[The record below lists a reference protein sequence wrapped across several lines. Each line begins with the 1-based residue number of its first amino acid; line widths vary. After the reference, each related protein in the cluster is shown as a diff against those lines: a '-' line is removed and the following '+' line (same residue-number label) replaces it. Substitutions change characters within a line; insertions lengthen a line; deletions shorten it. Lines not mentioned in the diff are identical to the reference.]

1 MTAYALG
8 DVCSRLR
15 SGKSIPAAN
24 VTAAGAYPVMGGNG
38 LRGYTDSFNFE
49 GDCAIIGRQGAACG
63 NVRFFSGKAYM
74 TEHAVVTC
82 ANGEHDT
89 HYLAYLLSTMDLGR
103 LSAQSAQPGLSV
115 KTLAKQ
121 TVNLPALD
129 VQRRTVELLGKLD
142 RKIALNR
149 QTNDYLTAMTDARFA
164 ELVANAEDEIQ
175 LPQAINILSGGT
187 PKTKEPS
194 YWEDGTIPFFGPG
207 DVKGAVYT
215 LETEKHITELG
226 LDNCNSSL
234 YPVNTVFLTA
244 RGTVGK
250 VAIAGRPMAM
260 NQSCFAFSGIDWVP
274 QTYVYQVIKRAV
286 RSLKAKSNGAT
297 FAAINTRD
305 LKDEMIPMPHR
316 NAVEEY
322 DKWATPLYALMLA
335 NEEESIRLASLRD
348 ALLPKLMSGE
358 VDVSRIELPMRPN
371 NHLYPWRQRPNL
383 A

>member
-1 MTAYALG
+1 MCCDPTG
-8 DVCSRLR
+8 T
-15 SGKSIPAAN
+15 KP
-24 VTAAGAYPVMGGNG
+24 
-38 LRGYTDSFNFE
+38 
-49 GDCAIIGRQGAACG
+49 
-63 NVRFFSGKAYM
+63 
-74 TEHAVVTC
+74 
-82 ANGEHDT
+82 
-89 HYLAYLLSTMDLGR
+89 
-103 LSAQSAQPGLSV
+103 
-115 KTLAKQ
+115 
-121 TVNLPALD
+121 
-129 VQRRTVELLGKLD
+129 
-142 RKIALNR
+142 
-149 QTNDYLTAMTDARFA
+149 NDYLTAMADARFA

-260 NQSCFAFSGIDWVP
+260 NQSCFAFSGIDWFP
-274 QTYVYQVIKRAV
+274 QTYIYQVIKRAV

-358 VDVSRIELPMRPN
+358 VDVSRIELPTQPN
-371 NHLYPWRQRPNL
+371 NHLPEHRPATSEL
-383 A
+383 FPPSQEERRPRWKR

>member
-1 MTAYALG
+1 MA
-8 DVCSRLR
+8 
-15 SGKSIPAAN
+15 
-24 VTAAGAYPVMGGNG
+24 
-38 LRGYTDSFNFE
+38 
-49 GDCAIIGRQGAACG
+49 
-63 NVRFFSGKAYM
+63 
-74 TEHAVVTC
+74 
-82 ANGEHDT
+82 
-89 HYLAYLLSTMDLGR
+89 
-103 LSAQSAQPGLSV
+103 
-115 KTLAKQ
+115 
-121 TVNLPALD
+121 
-129 VQRRTVELLGKLD
+129 
-142 RKIALNR
+142 
-149 QTNDYLTAMTDARFA
+149 DARFA

-194 YWEDGTIPFFGPG
+194 YWEDGTIPFFSPG

-260 NQSCFAFSGIDWVP
+260 NQSCFAFSGIDWFP

-358 VDVSRIELPMRPN
+358 VDVSRIELPTQPN
-371 NHLYPWRQRPNL
+371 NHLCDH
-383 A
+383 